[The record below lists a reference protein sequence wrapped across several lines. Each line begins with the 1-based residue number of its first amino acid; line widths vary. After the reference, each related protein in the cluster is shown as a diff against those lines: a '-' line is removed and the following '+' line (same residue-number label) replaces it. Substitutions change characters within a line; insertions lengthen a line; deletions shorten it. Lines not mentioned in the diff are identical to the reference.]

1 MIEQTFTIEINK
13 SISVYGSISY
23 FNKKSINEA
32 VKIVSFNNPLKFS
45 VAKNTIK
52 NTLDFQ
58 LTKIDGN
65 LLVLNDKNIH
75 NLSFRETGNKKKL
88 KMNEPIETV
97 IIRGQRKFDLYDER
111 IKSSSNRN

>member
-1 MIEQTFTIEINK
+1 MN
-13 SISVYGSISY
+13 
-23 FNKKSINEA
+23 
-32 VKIVSFNNPLKFS
+32 
-45 VAKNTIK
+45 KNTIK

-65 LLVLNDKNIH
+65 LLVLNNKNIH

-88 KMNEPIETV
+88 KMNKSIETV
-97 IIRGQRKFDLYDER
+97 IIRGQQKFYLYDRR